1 MRITRRKLR
10 RIIRESLVEE
20 AMKKRLIQEGVFQDA
35 MGWIKKKGTAAKDA
49 TVDFLKKVK
58 IELEQTAEGAQILA
72 KLAQGEDL
80 DPKEKD
86 ALKTQI
92 TDIGKGL
99 PLMALFALP
108 GGGIATVALV
118 KLANKF
124 GVELMPTA
132 FQDQEK
138 VEK

>member
-1 MRITRRKLR
+1 
-10 RIIRESLVEE
+10 
-20 AMKKRLIQEGVFQDA
+20 MKKRLIQEGVFQDA

>member
-1 MRITRRKLR
+1 VRITRRKLR